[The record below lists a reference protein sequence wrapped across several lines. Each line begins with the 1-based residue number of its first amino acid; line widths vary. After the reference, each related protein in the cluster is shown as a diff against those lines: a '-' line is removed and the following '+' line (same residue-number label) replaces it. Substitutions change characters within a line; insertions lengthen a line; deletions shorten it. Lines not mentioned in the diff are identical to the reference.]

1 MIVDGVLAA
10 GARVAEPLL
19 VEKFGVSRTPAR
31 MALVQVRDEGL
42 LENDPSGGFVV
53 ASFSEQ
59 DIREAIEIRGTFEG
73 MAARYAA
80 ERGVS
85 PTLLAPLEK
94 CVAALDGVIAQST
107 ASFDLNDYV
116 RLNDR
121 FHELLVDCAQSV
133 MIKRSLQRIISLP
146 FAAPNAFIMSSRS
159 NSTGVRDILFVSQEQ
174 HRSIVDAIK
183 NRQGTARNRS
193 RSNTRARPGISGAR
207 DARRGTMIQWPG
219 LRQWPLRASRLR
231 WIGNKNR
238 ERNIMDHA
246 ALREDL
252 PEGERI
258 SKDAFS

>member
-1 MIVDGVLAA
+1 MSDDANSQTLKAVLGLRGMIVDGVLAA

-42 LENDPSGGFVV
+42 LETIPSGGFVV

-183 NRQGTARNRS
+183 NRQGTRAESIAIEHS
-193 RSNTRARPGISGAR
+193 RSAWKYLELAMH
-207 DARRGTMIQWPG
+207 DEEQMIQWPG
-219 LRQWPLRASRLR
+219 LRLLASP
-231 WIGNKNR
+231 G
-238 ERNIMDHA
+238 
-246 ALREDL
+246 
-252 PEGERI
+252 
-258 SKDAFS
+258 